1 MLRIYQGTDEYH
13 EKVQSVKEFINFH
26 HLPKSLAN
34 RLQESFQH
42 SWSYTNGIDMN
53 TVSIVPLRIHHEFDG
68 GIEKYVPR
76 ITDWHHEACRVMP
89 NGDREGSIFLSEP
102 HMNDGFFLLLINFH
116 HLPKSLANRLQ
127 ESFQHSWSYTN
138 GIDMNIVSFVPL

>member
-53 TVSIVPLRIHHEFDG
+53 TVSSVPLRIHHEFEG
-68 GIEKYVPR
+68 GTEKTVPR
-76 ITDWHHEACRVMP
+76 ITECHHEACRVMT
-89 NGDREGSIFLSEP
+89 NGVREGPIFLSQP
-102 HMNDGFFLLLINFH
+102 HMSDGFFLLLINFH
-116 HLPKSLANRLQ
+116 HLRRSLANRL
-127 ESFQHSWSYTN
+127 
-138 GIDMNIVSFVPL
+138 